1 MAGGP
6 LNITRFM
13 SQQGLDPKMTYEAHV
28 VNNNDPRQLGRIQA
42 RIDGVFDGIPDDH
55 LPWAVPMYHHAD
67 GAYNPGGDATDR
79 AGTFMVPKNKHKVGL
94 RFPTGD
100 PHRCAWGPYTVD
112 EQVAL
117 PERKKNY
124 PDRAVI
130 KFSNGMYIIIDTKTN
145 EIFFNN
151 PGDVDITI
159 LGDVN
164 QYIVGNQ
171 QLVVSDSKGLISG
184 YLLNAPDTVLSRLSP
199 KPAKEIEF
207 TGLLGPAQAGN
218 RHIHVTGDQ
227 TMLVEGNRKTI
238 INGNDMLVVGKNRFE
253 KIAQVHRIECARSE
267 TNG

>member
-1 MAGGP
+1 MSGGP

-13 SQQGLDPKMTYEAHV
+13 QQQGLDPKTKYEAHV
-28 VNNNDPRQLGRIQA
+28 VNNNDPRQLGRVQA
-42 RIDGVFDGIPDDH
+42 RIDGIFDGIPDEH
-55 LPWAVPMYHHAD
+55 LPWAVPSYQHAD
-67 GAYNPGGDATDR
+67 GAYNPGGDALDR
-79 AGTFMVPKNKHKVGL
+79 SGTFMVPKNKHKVSL

-100 PHRCAWGPYTVD
+100 PHRCIWGSYTVD

-124 PDRAVI
+124 PDRAVL

-151 PGDVDITI
+151 PGDVDITV

-171 QLVVSDSKGLISG
+171 QLVVSDSKGLIPA

-199 KPAKEIEF
+199 KPTKSIPF
-207 TGLLGPAQAGN
+207 LGLLGPAQAGN

-227 TMLVEGNRKTI
+227 TMLVEGNRSVVI
-238 INGNDMLVVGKNRFE
+238 GGNDLLQVGQNRIE
-253 KIAQVHRIECARSE
+253 TIAMVHRVECARSE

>member
-1 MAGGP
+1 MSGGP
-6 LNITRFM
+6 LNITRFLK
-13 SQQGLDPKMTYEAHV
+13 QQGLDPKQTYEAEV
-28 VNNNDPRQLGRIQA
+28 VNNNDPRKLGRIRA
-42 RIDGVFDGIPDDH
+42 RIKGIFDGIPDDH

-79 AGTFMVPKNKHKVGL
+79 AGSFMVPKNKHKVGL
-94 RFPTGD
+94 RFPDAD
-100 PHRCAWGPYTVD
+100 PHRCVWGPYTVD

-117 PERKKNY
+117 PEREKNY
-124 PDRAVI
+124 PDRAVL

-151 PGDVDITI
+151 PGDIDMTI

-171 QLVVSDSKGLISG
+171 QLVVSNTKGLIPS
-184 YLLNAPDTVLSRLSP
+184 YLLNAPDTVLKRLSP
-199 KPAKEIEF
+199 KPAKEIPF
-207 TGLLGPAQAGN
+207 LGLLGPAQSGN

-227 TMLVEGNRKTI
+227 TMLVEGNRKTVI
-238 INGNDMLVVGKNRFE
+238 GGNDMLVVGMNRTE
-253 KIAQVHRIECARSE
+253 IISMVHRIQCARSE

>member
-1 MAGGP
+1 M
-6 LNITRFM
+6 
-13 SQQGLDPKMTYEAHV
+13 
-28 VNNNDPRQLGRIQA
+28 
-42 RIDGVFDGIPDDH
+42 
-55 LPWAVPMYHHAD
+55 
-67 GAYNPGGDATDR
+67 
-79 AGTFMVPKNKHKVGL
+79 
-94 RFPTGD
+94 
-100 PHRCAWGPYTVD
+100 
-112 EQVAL
+112 
-117 PERKKNY
+117 
-124 PDRAVI
+124 

-171 QLVVSDSKGLISG
+171 QLVVSDTKGLISG

-227 TMLVEGNRKTI
+227 TMLVEGNRKTV

>member
-1 MAGGP
+1 MSSGT
-6 LNITRFM
+6 LNVTKHLKK
-13 SQQGLDPKMTYEAHV
+13 QGIDPSMHYEARV

-42 RIDGVFDGIPDDH
+42 RIDVIFDGIPDGL
-55 LPWAVPMYHHAD
+55 LPWAIPRFQHAD
-67 GAYNPGGDATDR
+67 GAYNPGGDALDR
-79 AGTFMVPKNKHKVGL
+79 SGTFMVPKNKHKVSL

-100 PHRCAWGPYTVD
+100 PHRPAWAPYTVD

-151 PGDVDITI
+151 PGDVDMTI

-171 QLVVSDSKGLISG
+171 QLFVTSRKGDIDG
-184 YLLNAPDTVLSRLSP
+184 YLLGAPDTVLGRLSP
-199 KPAKEIEF
+199 KPTKSIPF
-207 TGLLGPAQAGN
+207 RGLLAKGNAGY
-218 RHIHVTGDQ
+218 RHVHVTGDQ
-227 TMLVEGNRKTI
+227 TTLIEGNRLEVI
-238 INGNDMLVVGKNRFE
+238 MGNDTCRVMKNRFE
-253 KIAQVHRIECARSE
+253 IIDGLHRTAAMRIEH
-267 TNG
+267 NG

>member
-1 MAGGP
+1 MSGGP
-6 LNITRFM
+6 LNLTRFM
-13 SQQGLDPKMTYEAHV
+13 QQQGLDPKVKYEAHV

-42 RIDGVFDGIPDDH
+42 RIDGIFDGIPDEH
-55 LPWAVPMYHHAD
+55 LPWAVPIYQHTD
-67 GAYNPGGDATDR
+67 GAYNPGGDALDR
-79 AGTFMVPKNKHKVGL
+79 SGVFMVPKNKHKVSL

-100 PHRCAWGPYTVD
+100 PHRCVWGAYTVD

-124 PDRAVI
+124 PDRAVL

-171 QLVVSDSKGLISG
+171 QLVVSDSKGLIPS

-199 KPAKEIEF
+199 KPTKNIPF
-207 TGLLGPAQAGN
+207 LGLLGPAQAGN

-227 TMLVEGNRKTI
+227 TMLVEGNRSVV
-238 INGNDMLVVGKNRFE
+238 INGNDLLRVGQNRIE
-253 KIAQVHRIECARSE
+253 TIEMVHRVECARSE